1 MHDAVLTTWGYADVT
16 PVWLWVFQ
24 ENQQARRFYTKQG
37 WTQTPETKKS
47 NFAPNPV
54 MRSTPRSR

>member
-24 ENQQARRFYTKQG
+24 ENQQARRFYT
-37 WTQTPETKKS
+37 
-47 NFAPNPV
+47 
-54 MRSTPRSR
+54 